1 MKPFFSIYAGHFGSL
16 AMLSSPGIALVEDR
30 LPATGGMTSV
40 MQSPSIETQ
49 NEFIRARADWS
60 ERVLQS
66 MSGYRGTGSKT
77 EADRVWYETASF
89 TLTNQPKKQTTKSTE
104 LLDVASVV
112 AEVRSSLSLQIK
124 ELAEI
129 LGVRRPTV
137 YSWLQG
143 DQRPQDQNRRRL
155 LELLKV
161 ARVWKQIS
169 DQPVGK
175 AIRSQL
181 NGAGLSLL
189 DQLNCEVIAFHEVEE
204 HMRAIAES
212 ADATPKK
219 KSVLELAKENGFDLS
234 RVRDQR
240 EIVDAM
246 TGKRM
251 QED

>member
-1 MKPFFSIYAGHFGSL
+1 MNKSEECKMKKENGDCFRDSCEKLENLKAEAQKRILASL
-16 AMLSSPGIALVEDR
+16 G
-30 LPATGGMTSV
+30 
-40 MQSPSIETQ
+40 
-49 NEFIRARADWS
+49 
-60 ERVLQS
+60 
-66 MSGYRGTGSKT
+66 
-77 EADRVWYETASF
+77 
-89 TLTNQPKKQTTKSTE
+89 
-104 LLDVASVV
+104 DVSSVV

-175 AIRSQL
+175 AIRTQL